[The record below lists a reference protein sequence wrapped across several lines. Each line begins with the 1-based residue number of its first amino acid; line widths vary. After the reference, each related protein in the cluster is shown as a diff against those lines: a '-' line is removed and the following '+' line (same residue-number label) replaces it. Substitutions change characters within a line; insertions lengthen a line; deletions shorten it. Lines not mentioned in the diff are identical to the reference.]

1 MTKNVTRKLRKAK
14 SPKKLAALEDPA
26 NIAFMS
32 LIEADKGLNVETI
45 AVDSGRIAIGD
56 CETIQHTI
64 ETATGDGLYPIWY
77 GEKYIVIEIDM
88 LNIMKL
94 DKEHKASKKEEK

>member
-1 MTKNVTRKLRKAK
+1 MTKKDVKVT
-14 SPKKLAALEDPA
+14 EDPA
-26 NIAFMS
+26 NINFMA
-32 LIEADKGLNVETI
+32 LIEEDKAINVGTV

-77 GEKYIVIEIDM
+77 GKKYIVIEIDM

-94 DKEHKASKKEEK
+94 DKALNTWPLKEHE

>member
-1 MTKNVTRKLRKAK
+1 MTKKDVKVT
-14 SPKKLAALEDPA
+14 EDPA
-26 NIAFMS
+26 NQLFMD
-32 LIEADKGLNVETI
+32 LIQEDKAKLVDRI
-45 AVDSGRIAIGD
+45 AVDSGQIAIGD

-94 DKEHKASKKEEK
+94 DKEHESSKKEEK

>member
-1 MTKNVTRKLRKAK
+1 MTKKDVKVT
-14 SPKKLAALEDPA
+14 EDPA
-26 NIAFMS
+26 NINFMA
-32 LIEADKGLNVETI
+32 LIQEDNAIHVDTV
-45 AVDSGRIAIGD
+45 AVDSGQIAIGD

-94 DKEHKASKKEEK
+94 DKELEAEHKSYFQR

>member
-1 MTKNVTRKLRKAK
+1 MTKKDVKASKDLANQLFIDLIQEDKAINVGT
-14 SPKKLAALEDPA
+14 
-26 NIAFMS
+26 
-32 LIEADKGLNVETI
+32 V
-45 AVDSGRIAIGD
+45 AVDSGQIAIGD

-64 ETATGDGLYPIWY
+64 ETTTGDGLYPIWY

-94 DKEHKASKKEEK
+94 DKEHEAEHKKMFPEVNK